1 MCESRGDGEGRE
13 GLGGGK
19 LERKKKNLV
28 KGSYRNDVLHGKRY

>member
-19 LERKKKNLV
+19 LKKKKKV
-28 KGSYRNDVLHGKRY
+28 KGSYRNDVLHRKRH

>member
-19 LERKKKNLV
+19 LKKKKISERKL
-28 KGSYRNDVLHGKRY
+28 

>member
-19 LERKKKNLV
+19 LERKKKLSER
-28 KGSYRNDVLHGKRY
+28 KL